1 MVGVNAW
8 VWVYPANNESLDALA
23 PRVKAMGFD
32 LLELGVE
39 NPGDWDPARVAEI
52 LAANN
57 LGAAV
62 CAAMGPGR
70 DLTDPTTIASTQAYV
85 RLCID
90 AVVALGGAVVAGPL
104 YTPVGKTWRMGDAE
118 RPAAIDRLVEGLR
131 PLADY
136 AGEHGVRL

>member
-1 MVGVNAW
+1 MPTTFERRLTVFEGLRRVRHWPPVITEFESHRMNSIGVNSW
-8 VWVYPANNESLDALA
+8 VWVSPPTDAAIAEIA
-23 PRVKAMGFD
+23 PRVRAMGFD

-57 LGAAV
+57 LSAAV

-90 AVVALGGAVVAGPL
+90 AAAIVGSSVVAGPL
-104 YTPVGKTWRMGDAE
+104 Y
-118 RPAAIDRLVEGLR
+118 
-131 PLADY
+131 
-136 AGEHGVRL
+136 